1 MLDSLIKLLSI
12 SVPMLLSISVYN
24 KVDKEYAITDKV
36 SLKIKV
42 DKKWQPLLVVCCSF
56 AFTIILGIGCIYI
69 INIPNNLFF
78 IFSSLIMGIGVG
90 FANRLQNK
98 NKQV

>member
-1 MLDSLIKLLSI
+1 
-12 SVPMLLSISVYN
+12 MLLSMAVYY

-56 AFTIILGIGCIYI
+56 AFAIILGIGCRYI
-69 INIPNNLFF
+69 INIPTNLFF
-78 IFSSLIMGIGVG
+78 ISSSLIMGIGVG
-90 FANRLQNK
+90 FANRLQNQNK